1 MWHRLEAGRV
11 LPFPTTYC
19 ETKGLWMPCSH
30 VVRDHPVYRG
40 LPVKCLMG
48 QVYRNVV
55 ARRSLVV
62 PATDWIAGT
71 ITYDW
76 YAGLKHKQN
85 YLGVSGA
92 HHGADLTVLPHGQG
106 RFVLGTH
113 RLTANLGQDPVADR
127 ILANLVRWL
136 G

>member
-1 MWHRLEAGRV
+1 M
-11 LPFPTTYC
+11 
-19 ETKGLWMPCSH
+19 
-30 VVRDHPVYRG
+30 D
-40 LPVKCLMG
+40 

-55 ARRSLVV
+55 ARRSLAL
-62 PATDWIAGT
+62 PETDWIAGT

-92 HHGADLTVLPHGQG
+92 YHGVDLAHLPHGRG
-106 RFVLGTH
+106 SYVLSTH